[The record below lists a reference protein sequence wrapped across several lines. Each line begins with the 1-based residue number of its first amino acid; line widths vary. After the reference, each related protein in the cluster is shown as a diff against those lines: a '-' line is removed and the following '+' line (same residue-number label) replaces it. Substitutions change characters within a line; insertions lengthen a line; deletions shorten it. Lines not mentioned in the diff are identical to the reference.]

1 MYTEMY
7 NVEEGRDTCTRPKM
21 LARVIGGVMHLLIFV
36 DRIWT
41 LNMAGDHERC
51 DKLSQTD
58 LR

>member
-7 NVEEGRDTCTRPKM
+7 NVEDGRDTSTQPKM
-21 LARVIGGVMHLLIFV
+21 LARVIWGVMPLNFV

-41 LNMAGDHERC
+41 LNMAGDYGRC